1 VLPTLARTCLRGTR
15 QGYAVGRFTLALI
28 NARLAQ
34 AKTRSGLNWFLLSLL
49 IGPFATL
56 AIVVMEKLTG

>member
-1 VLPTLARTCLRGTR
+1 M

-28 NARLAQ
+28 NARLDQ
-34 AKTRSGLNWFLLSLL
+34 AKTRSGSNWFLLSLL
-49 IGPFATL
+49 IGPFATF